1 MASDNIENRLQ
12 AIKTRMS
19 NAARRVGRNPGDIS
33 LLAASKTVDR
43 QVVLDAIS
51 SGLDHIGENQIQE
64 AETKFGDKA
73 ESLAD
78 TSVNFHMIGHLQ
90 TNKVR
95 KALELFDTIQSLDSV
110 KLAQRIN
117 SIATEMHKTVSVY
130 VEVSL
135 ASEDSKTGIDL
146 GGLNELVSF
155 VRESSNLRLEGLMTV
170 PPFLEDPEDVRPYF
184 RKLRE
189 IRDELHDI
197 GLINE
202 DSLKLSM
209 GMSHDFEVAIE
220 EGATMVRLGRIV
232 WGGFPA

>member
-1 MASDNIENRLQ
+1 MTSDNIETRLQ
-12 AIKTRMS
+12 AIKARIS
-19 NAARRVGRNPGDIS
+19 SAAQRVGRDPREIS

-78 TSVNFHMIGHLQ
+78 KAVNFHMIGHLQ

-95 KALELFDTIQSLDSV
+95 KALELFDTIQSVDSV
-110 KLAQRIN
+110 RLAKRIN
-117 SIATEMHKTVSVY
+117 SRAIEIDKIVSVY
-130 VEVSL
+130 VEVSV
-135 ASEDSKTGIDL
+135 APEDSKTGAKL
-146 GGLNELVSF
+146 SEVSELLSLIK
-155 VRESSNLRLEGLMTV
+155 ESSNLRLEGLMTV
-170 PPFLEDPEDVRPYF
+170 PPFLEDPEHVRPYF

-189 IRDELHDI
+189 IRDEFHNS
-197 GLINE
+197 GLIGE
-202 DSLKLSM
+202 ESLKLSM

-232 WGGFPA
+232 WGGFPT